1 MFLPMMMKSPC
12 RIAGAA
18 TKNGP
23 AREGGVSAL
32 VCFALQRARAKGGES
47 ACAGGAS
54 VYAHTTSNV
63 KSSAPTAFAVQPSSA
78 YAVGVSAPSSASFVT
93 MPEAG
98 TT

>member
-12 RIAGAA
+12 RIADAA

-23 AREGGVSAL
+23 AREVGVSAL
-32 VCFALQRARAKGGES
+32 VCFAATPVRAKGGEG

-63 KSSAPTAFAVQPSSA
+63 RSSATTAFAVQPSSA
-78 YAVGVSAPSSASFVT
+78 YAVGVSSPSSASFVT